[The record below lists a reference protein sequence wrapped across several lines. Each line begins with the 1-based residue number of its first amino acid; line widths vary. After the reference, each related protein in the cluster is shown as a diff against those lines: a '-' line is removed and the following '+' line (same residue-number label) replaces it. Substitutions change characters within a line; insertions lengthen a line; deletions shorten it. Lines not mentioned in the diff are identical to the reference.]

1 MVTDWKIFN
10 PPAELAEILAANG
23 NVTLAGSTAELVDL
37 ACGGTTSNEFEVS
50 YQLTG
55 YGRVVE
61 AVVVR
66 ARNGVCVNYTAPYM
80 RRRDP
85 DAMLIGDDL
94 PTDQPTFQQ
103 VFDKPF
109 ADLRQRTFE
118 WLKTEPLAMYAYRTG
133 SGGLGH
139 DALVV
144 APANAGFFAFGLALL
159 QGILSL
165 EEIPADFAPASVI
178 YVAPTFRY
186 TDLDGKQ
193 VVVHNRREHLHE
205 VFSYNLYP
213 GPSAKKAVYGI
224 LLHQGEQE
232 GWVTNHCSAVRVV
245 TPYENS
251 ITIMHEG
258 ASGAG
263 KSEMLEHAHRED
275 DGRLLYGENV
285 ITGEQRHVELPRTCD
300 LFPVADDMAMCH
312 PSLQNN
318 GKITILDAEN
328 AWFVRTNHITRYGT
342 DLLLERLTANPPEPL
357 LFLNINAA
365 PGGFAMIW
373 DHVLDAPGKPCPNPR
388 VTIPRAI
395 IRNVVDE
402 PVEIDFRSFG
412 IRTPLCTSE
421 NPSYGIIGF
430 LHLLPPALAWL
441 WRLASPRGYD
451 NPSILETKGLASEGV
466 GSYWP
471 FATGKRTRQ
480 ANLLLEQF
488 LNAPRTRYTLIPNQ
502 NVGAWHVGFMP
513 QWLVREVL
521 ARRGTAKYDPAN
533 LREARCSLL
542 GMIPHQMVV
551 EGRQIS
557 RWFFQVE
564 TQPEVGIE
572 AYDQGAE
579 ILYHFFQTVL
589 ADFLA
594 DDLDPLGRQIIEC
607 AMDHG
612 SVYDYENLIPGIY

>member
-10 PPAELAEILAANG
+10 PPAELAEILSANG

-37 ACGGTTSNEFEVS
+37 ACGGSTSNEFEVS
-50 YQLTG
+50 YHLSG

-66 ARNGVCVNYTAPYM
+66 ARNGVCVNYTAAYM

-94 PTDQPTFQQ
+94 PTDKPTFQQ
-103 VFDKPF
+103 MFDKPF

-133 SGGLGH
+133 SGGLGR

-159 QGILSL
+159 QGIIAL
-165 EEIPADFAPASVI
+165 EDIPADFSPASVI

-285 ITGEQRHVELPRTCD
+285 ITGERRHVELPRTCD

-342 DLLLERLTANPPEPL
+342 DLMLERLTASPPEPL

-373 DHVLDAPGKPCPNPR
+373 DHVMDAPGKPCPNPR
-388 VTIPRAI
+388 VVIPRTI
-395 IRNVVDE
+395 TPNIVDA

-421 NPSYGIIGF
+421 NPSYGIVGF

-451 NPSILETKGLASEGV
+451 NPSILETKGLSSEGV

-471 FATGKRTRQ
+471 FATGKRNRQ

-521 ARRGTAKYDPAN
+521 ARRGTAKFDPAN

-579 ILYHFFQTVL
+579 ILYHFFQSVL
-589 ADFLA
+589 ADFLT

-607 AMDHG
+607 AMDRG
-612 SVYDYENLIPGIY
+612 SVAEYEQLIPGIY